1 MSDSV
6 DADANADTNPNTNAD
21 TNPNTNAD
29 TNPNTN
35 ADRSRRGGDRPAAP
49 SPDGAAALARAQVYG
64 LLAATFDGEVET
76 LASALADGT
85 FARLAADLP
94 VDVPTAQLERPDLGD
109 EALRVG
115 YDNLFAVPGP
125 HYVPPFAS
133 AWVDDPDESFES
145 DSPYHEEGEAGE
157 LFGDPAAAAARAHD
171 AAGFQPE
178 RGDGVPDHLAASFE
192 FMRALCEREAA
203 LVAGDSTG
211 ETSHGGDDG
220 DGSDDGGDGA
230 GETDEEADELAA
242 VRRLQRET
250 VGRLGWLDAFHEA
263 VERADSAERLF
274 AALARFA
281 RVFVAWDARTGV
293 AAA

>member
-6 DADANADTNPNTNAD
+6 DADADTNPNTNAG
-21 TNPNTNAD
+21 
-29 TNPNTN
+29 
-35 ADRSRRGGDRPAAP
+35 RSHHAGDDRPAGP
-49 SPDGAAALARAQVYG
+49 PPDGAAALARAQVYG
-64 LLAATFDGEVET
+64 LLAATFDGDVET

-85 FARLAADLP
+85 VARLADDLP
-94 VDVPTAQLERPDLGD
+94 VEIPTAPLERSDPSV

-133 AWVDDPDESFES
+133 AWADDPSESFES
-145 DSPYHEEGEAGE
+145 DSPYHEAGEAGE
-157 LFGDPAAAAARAHD
+157 LFGDPAAAAARSHA
-171 AAGFQPE
+171 AAGFEPE

-203 LVAGDSTG
+203 LLAGDTG
-211 ETSHGGDDG
+211 DETGRGTGATDG
-220 DGSDDGGDGA
+220 EAGDGA
-230 GETDEEADELAA
+230 DGADELAA

-274 AALARFA
+274 AALARLT
-281 RVFVAWDARTGV
+281 RVFVAWDARAGV
-293 AAA
+293 AAV